1 MSDNGD
7 GSRTPVETDAEL
19 AAEEVELEFDDPEL
33 YHDIAHA
40 HHEHA
45 SEAHQLLRSYIG
57 QKHQE
62 QEETV

>member
-1 MSDNGD
+1 MSDD
-7 GSRTPVETDAEL
+7 GQRTPVENDPEL

-40 HHEHA
+40 HHEQA

-57 QKHQE
+57 QKHHE

>member
-1 MSDNGD
+1 MSSNDPT
-7 GSRTPVETDAEL
+7 RTPVENDVEL
-19 AAEEVELEFDDPEL
+19 AAEEVEIEYDDPKL
-33 YHDIAHA
+33 YRDIAES
-40 HHEHA
+40 HHEDA